1 MDSYL
6 VPNQCRF
13 PPFLKWIH
21 ILFPISADFPPSSN
35 GFISCSQSVPIS
47 PLPQMDSYLVPNQC
61 RFPPFLK
68 WIHILFPI
76 SADFPPSSNGFISCS
91 QSMPISPLPQLDSYL
106 VPNECRFP
114 PFLKWIHVE
123 NRSCNGTLFH
133 SNKQCRYQNEGN
145 LQNTEANYSRF
156 RAKHGLMTPFVW
168 FQYMGTW
175 SNLKKGPTRAI

>member
-1 MDSYL
+1 VKKVRRTTVKTSGACIRSTRIIYCRIYRLADMQRDLFCPVAMMDPPKS
-6 VPNQCRF
+6 NQCRF
-13 PPFLKWIH
+13 PTFLE
-21 ILFPISADFPPSSN
+21 
-35 GFISCSQSVPIS
+35 
-47 PLPQMDSYLVPNQC
+47 
-61 RFPPFLK
+61 